1 MKRLVVVLAAA
12 ALFLGS
18 CGPQEVG
25 EMQRQSEAL
34 DLENAQSV
42 IAGLRMGG
50 GRSAG
55 YERSL
60 R

>member
-1 MKRLVVVLAAA
+1 MKWLVIVLAAA

-25 EMQRQSEAL
+25 EMLCQSEAL
-34 DLENAQSV
+34 DLENAQFV

-55 YERSL
+55 CERSL

>member
-1 MKRLVVVLAAA
+1 MVVLAAV

-34 DLENAQSV
+34 DVENAQSV
-42 IAGLRMGG
+42 VAELKMG
-50 GRSAG
+50 RAIMQAT
-55 YERSL
+55 RDP
-60 R
+60 